1 MTPDNATAL
10 LPGLKVHHVSV
21 SVPDLDQALEW
32 YEAILG
38 FRAVHR
44 FEIAAIPARAAF
56 VQRGELQIEIWEVD
70 GGATVPRQRREPNS
84 DLREGGTKHMAFAIP
99 GLQVCLERLQARG
112 VDIAAV
118 QRDPHLPMNPEADVR
133 NTVQGAAFAAFIR
146 DPGGTLIEL
155 LDATRVG
162 A

>member
-1 MTPDNATAL
+1 MTQHNSPGL
-10 LPGLKVHHVSV
+10 LPGLRVHHVSV
-21 SVPDLDQALEW
+21 SVPDLEEALEW

-38 FRAVHR
+38 FRPVHR

-56 VQRGELQIEIWEVD
+56 VQRGDLQIEIWEVD
-70 GGATVPRQRREPNS
+70 GGAAVPGQRLEPNS
-84 DLREGGTKHMAFAIP
+84 DLREGGTKHVAFAIP
-99 GLQVCLERLQARG
+99 DLQACLERLQARG

-118 QRDPHLPMNPEADVR
+118 QRDPHAPMSREMDVSD
-133 NTVQGAAFAAFIR
+133 TAQGTAFAAFIR

>member
-1 MTPDNATAL
+1 MTSENATAL

-38 FRAVHR
+38 FQAVHR

-56 VQRGELQIEIWEVD
+56 VQRGALQIEIWEVD
-70 GGATVPRQRREPNS
+70 GGVAVPVQRREPNS
-84 DLREGGTKHMAFAIP
+84 DLHEGGTKHMAFALP
-99 GLQVCLERLQARG
+99 ELQVCLERLQARG

-118 QRDPHLPMNPEADVR
+118 QRDPHSPMSPEADVR
-133 NTVQGAAFAAFIR
+133 DTTYGAAFAAFIR

-155 LDATRVG
+155 LDAARVG